1 MNDWLGCHLLTDRAS
16 EALRRAITCTYARP
30 MAMVRVV
37 VVDDHGMVRDGLVAA
52 IGEDERLDVVG
63 AAATLAQGV
72 ELCQA
77 LDPDV
82 VVCDQQLPDGSGSD
96 LPAALGDT
104 QARVLLVSGV
114 ATDKTVG
121 AAVSGG
127 CAGFV
132 AKTEGVARLVSAI
145 DDLMADRAVFP
156 AGLLAR
162 FAAGSATPSPAVL
175 TPREQDVINL
185 LADAKGSQEI
195 ADELVVSLHT
205 ARNHIRSVLSKLGAT
220 TRLEAVVKAARSGVV
235 DLSPTAAP
243 ETGPI

>member
-1 MNDWLGCHLLTDRAS
+1 MNDWLSSHLLTDRAS
-16 EALRRAITCTYARP
+16 AALRRAITCTYARP

-63 AAATLAQGV
+63 AAATLAEGV
-72 ELCQA
+72 DLCQA

-104 QARVLLVSGV
+104 GARVLLVSGV
-114 ATDKTVG
+114 ATEKTVA
-121 AAVSGG
+121 AAVAGG
-127 CAGFV
+127 CTGFV
-132 AKTEGVARLVSAI
+132 AKTEGVDRLVSAI

-162 FAAGSATPSPAVL
+162 MVTAPESARASL
-175 TPREQDVINL
+175 TPREEDVINL
-185 LADAKGSQEI
+185 LAEAKGSQEI
-195 ADELVVSLHT
+195 ADELLVSLHT
-205 ARNHIRSVLSKLGAT
+205 ARNHIRSVLSKLGAS
-220 TRLEAVVKAARSGVV
+220 TRLEAVVKAARSGVI
-235 DLSPTAAP
+235 DLSPAD
-243 ETGPI
+243 